1 MRFAH
6 ISDLHIGRIVDKG
19 TPWEK
24 RASKEIFDSFV
35 NLVDIFESEKL
46 DFLFISGDLF
56 DHPPTE
62 DELRQVD
69 MELARLSKTYII
81 YVAGEADYL
90 KERTPIWS
98 YKFRSNMFLL
108 NGEEFNNCVPE
119 SRMPVRN
126 TYADGIVDSIYFE
139 NYNLDIY
146 GICQYA
152 PKNQR
157 NDLDFVYAHNLKR
170 KNILLLHGGDRDVSP
185 FDLDDLGP
193 KHFDYFAMGHSHS
206 FRCKKDRNLYY
217 PGAPEPLGPEDTG
230 DHGYIKG
237 YMDKDTVS
245 AKFVATAQRR
255 YRTIELDADER
266 MTNVNLNDIL
276 DETCRKDKHSIYSIH
291 INRSNSCY
299 TEFNLDALKER
310 YRIIQVTGDKADS
323 VDFRQLE
330 EINADNVLGKTLKRI
345 RESKSPNANAA
356 FAEYAHSM
364 SKLLWGNDNT
374 DIKSRRADKAQAVL
388 ANKQV
393 SQDKKQEIDVLKTHM
408 KSLAQ
413 EHTALSNKLVKYPDQ
428 TGALNSVREKMK
440 ELEYEI
446 ENIKFKDSQVDKI
459 YSGRKVRF
467 ILLIATPIALALSYL
482 LTVGVIFAFVFM
494 DWDSWFG
501 KVMVGLALFVLIVL
515 LSMIMYNRTKSLRK
529 RVFGT
534 PIPLEEHTN
543 NSIKIQNLEDKLAL
557 LMSKEAEYKV
567 NQDRYLQI
575 MKERGALEKK
585 MSALEARYKESVL
598 ISGQL

>member
-6 ISDLHIGRIVDKG
+6 IADLHLGRKVDEG

-24 RASKEIFDSFV
+24 KATWALFDGFI
-35 NLVDIFESEKL
+35 NLIDRFEAENL

-62 DELRQVD
+62 EEIRQVD
-69 MELARLSKTYII
+69 MELVRLSKTYII
-81 YVAGEADYL
+81 YVTGEADYL
-90 KERTPIWS
+90 KEKTPIWN

-119 SRMPVRN
+119 SRMPIRN

-139 NYNLDIY
+139 KYNLDIY

-157 NDLDFVYAHNLKR
+157 NDLDFVYAHDLKR
-170 KNILLLHGGDRDVSP
+170 KNILLLHGGDEDVSP
-185 FDLDDLGP
+185 FVLDDLGP
-193 KHFDYFAMGHSHS
+193 KNFDYFAMGHSHS
-206 FRCKKDRNLYY
+206 FRGKKDKKFYY
-217 PGAPEPLGPEDTG
+217 PGSPEPLGPEDTG
-230 DHGYIKG
+230 DHGYVKG
-237 YMDKDTVS
+237 YMDQDTVS

-255 YRTIELDADER
+255 YKTIEIDADER
-266 MTNVNLNDIL
+266 MTNVHLYDIVN
-276 DETCRKDKHSIYSIH
+276 ENCRKDKDCVYSIC
-291 INRSNSCY
+291 INRSNNCY
-299 TEFNLDALKER
+299 TEFNIDELKER
-310 YRIIQVTGDKADS
+310 YCIIQVTGDKADG

-364 SKLLWGNDNT
+364 SKLLWGNENT

-393 SQDKKQEIDVLKTHM
+393 SQDKKQEIDVLKKHM
-408 KSLAQ
+408 NDLAE
-413 EHTALSNKLVKYPDQ
+413 EHTALSNRLVKYPDQ
-428 TGALNSVREKMK
+428 TGNLNAVRDKIK
-440 ELEYEI
+440 EIEYEI
-446 ENIKFKDSQVDKI
+446 ESIKFKDSQVDKI

-467 ILLIATPIALALSYL
+467 VMLVATPIALLLSYL

-501 KVMVGLALFVLIVL
+501 KVMVGLAMFVLIIL
-515 LSMIMYNRTKSLRK
+515 LSMIIYNRTKNFRK

-534 PIPLEEHTN
+534 PIPLEEHSS
-543 NSIKIQNLEDKLAL
+543 NSIMIQNLEDKLAL
-557 LMSKEAEYKV
+557 LMSKEAEYKT
-567 NQDRYLQI
+567 NQEKFQHI
-575 MKERGALEKK
+575 MKERTNLEKK
-585 MSALEARYKESVL
+585 MAILEARYKEGVL
-598 ISGQL
+598 ISGKL

>member
-6 ISDLHIGRIVDKG
+6 ISDLHLGRLVDKG

-24 RASKEIFDSFV
+24 KASKELFDSFI
-35 NLVDIFESEKL
+35 NLIDILEGEKL

-69 MELARLSKTYII
+69 MELVRLSKTYII
-81 YVAGEADYL
+81 YVTGEADYL
-90 KERTPIWS
+90 KEKTPIWN

-119 SRMPVRN
+119 SMMPVRN
-126 TYADGIVDSIYFE
+126 SYADGIVDSIYFE
-139 NYNLDIY
+139 KYNLDIY

-157 NDLDFVYAHNLKR
+157 NDLDFVYVRDTKR

-193 KHFDYFAMGHSHS
+193 KKFDYFAMGHSHS
-206 FRCKKDRNLYY
+206 FRCKKEKKLYY

-237 YMDKDTVS
+237 YMDKDTTS
-245 AKFVATAQRR
+245 AKFVATAQRC
-255 YRTIELDADER
+255 YKTIEVDADER

-276 DETCRKDKHSIYSIH
+276 REKCGKDKGSIFSIK
-291 INRSNSCY
+291 INRSANCY
-299 TEFNLDALKER
+299 TEFNIDALKER
-310 YRIIQVTGDKADS
+310 YRIIQVTGDKADG

-330 EINADNVLGKTLKRI
+330 EINGDNVLGKTLKRI

-356 FAEYAHSM
+356 FVEYAHSM

-374 DIKSRRADKAQAVL
+374 DIKNRRADKAQAVL

-393 SQDKKQEIDVLKTHM
+393 SQDKKQEIEVLKKHM
-408 KSLAQ
+408 NDLAM

-428 TGALNSVREKMK
+428 TGKLNSVRERIK
-440 ELEYEI
+440 ELEYEL
-446 ENIKFKDSQVDKI
+446 ENIRFQDSQVDKI

-467 ILLIATPIALALSYL
+467 VLFVATPIALVISYL

-494 DWDSWFG
+494 EWDAWYK
-501 KVMVGLALFVLIVL
+501 KVMVGLALFVLIIL
-515 LSMIMYNRTKSLRK
+515 LSMIIYNRTKRFRK

-534 PIPLEEHTN
+534 PIPLEEHTE
-543 NSIKIQNLEDKLAL
+543 NSMRMQEIEDELAV
-557 LMSKEAEYKV
+557 LMTTESECKANQAKYSK
-567 NQDRYLQI
+567 I
-575 MKERGALEKK
+575 MKERSDLEKK
-585 MSALEARYKESVL
+585 MSALEARYKQGVL